1 MRVKVFFCV
10 LFFSIT
16 GKYGLLQAV
25 QPPVTFLFKALQ
37 MNIWMGGSKVDGA
50 VGMIVDEIIHSDA
63 DIIFLNELR
72 DYQGENFI
80 SYMVKELNRRGYTFY
95 GKNSSLSVGVLSRFP
110 IDEQETVYPRVKGE
124 KGAILRVLLTVAG
137 RKVTVYAAHL
147 DYRHYACYLPRGYS
161 GSDWKKIA
169 KPVLNEEDILA
180 MNGKSDRKKA
190 VEVFLQRVRLDIEQ
204 KHTILLAGDFNEP
217 SHLDWKEDTKKLWGH
232 NGVIVNW
239 DCSRMLYEAGF
250 RDAYRSVYPNPV
262 THPGFTYPAGNK
274 CAPVAKLTWA
284 PEADERERID
294 FIYYYPSP
302 FLVPEEAWIVG
313 PVHSVVKGK
322 MKKERSSDCFIRP
335 KRGWPTDHKAVMLS
349 FRVSG
354 LHSENPCNMN

>member
-1 MRVKVFFCV
+1 M
-10 LFFSIT
+10 
-16 GKYGLLQAV
+16 
-25 QPPVTFLFKALQ
+25 
-37 MNIWMGGSKVDGA
+37 
-50 VGMIVDEIIHSDA
+50 
-63 DIIFLNELR
+63 
-72 DYQGENFI
+72 
-80 SYMVKELNRRGYTFY
+80 
-95 GKNSSLSVGVLSRFP
+95 
-110 IDEQETVYPRVKGE
+110 
-124 KGAILRVLLTVAG
+124 
-137 RKVTVYAAHL
+137 
-147 DYRHYACYLPRGYS
+147 
-161 GSDWKKIA
+161 
-169 KPVLNEEDILA
+169 LNEEDILA

-302 FLVPEEAWIVG
+302 FWFR
-313 PVHSVVKGK
+313 
-322 MKKERSSDCFIRP
+322 KK
-335 KRGWPTDHKAVMLS
+335 L
-349 FRVSG
+349 G
-354 LHSENPCNMN
+354 L

>member
-72 DYQGENFI
+72 DYRGENFI

-137 RKVTVYAAHL
+137 RKVAVYAAHL
-147 DYRHYACYLPRGYS
+147 EYRH
-161 GSDWKKIA
+161 
-169 KPVLNEEDILA
+169 
-180 MNGKSDRKKA
+180 
-190 VEVFLQRVRLDIEQ
+190 
-204 KHTILLAGDFNEP
+204 
-217 SHLDWKEDTKKLWGH
+217 
-232 NGVIVNW
+232 
-239 DCSRMLYEAGF
+239 
-250 RDAYRSVYPNPV
+250 
-262 THPGFTYPAGNK
+262 
-274 CAPVAKLTWA
+274 
-284 PEADERERID
+284 
-294 FIYYYPSP
+294 
-302 FLVPEEAWIVG
+302 
-313 PVHSVVKGK
+313 
-322 MKKERSSDCFIRP
+322 
-335 KRGWPTDHKAVMLS
+335 
-349 FRVSG
+349 
-354 LHSENPCNMN
+354 